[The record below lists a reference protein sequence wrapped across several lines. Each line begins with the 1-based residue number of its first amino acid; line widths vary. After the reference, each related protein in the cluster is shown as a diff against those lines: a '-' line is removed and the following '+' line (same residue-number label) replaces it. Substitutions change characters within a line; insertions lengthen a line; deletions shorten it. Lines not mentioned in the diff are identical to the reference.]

1 MEDVQVDASQLSES
15 QKNCLRLV
23 ARGMSTKEIAAE
35 TGLSPQTVDTYVK
48 AAMSRLGATN
58 RRDAAR
64 ALTGWE
70 LSQKSGSPSQA
81 LAEPSNEAESFMQA
95 GWKGLSDLL
104 FPIPAGGRLHDLN
117 AVQMTL
123 LAVRS
128 GITGVVLVLAIVILF
143 LGILKVF

>member
-1 MEDVQVDASQLSES
+1 MDTSQLSES

-48 AAMSRLGATN
+48 AAMSRLGASN

-64 ALTGWE
+64 ALAATE

-81 LAEPSNEAESFMQA
+81 LAEPGGEAEGFAQT
-95 GWKGLSDLL
+95 GWKGLGNLL
-104 FPIPAGGRLHDLN
+104 FPIPVGGRLHDLN
-117 AVQMTL
+117 AAQMTL
-123 LAVRS
+123 LAIRS

>member
-1 MEDVQVDASQLSES
+1 VDASRLSES

-23 ARGMSTKEIAAE
+23 GRGMSTKEISIE

-48 AAMSRLGATN
+48 TAMNRLGATN

-64 ALTGWE
+64 ALAQWE

-81 LAEPSNEAESFMQA
+81 LAGPAIEAEGFMQA
-95 GWKGLSDLL
+95 GWKGLVQLL

-117 AVQMTL
+117 AAQMTL
-123 LAVRS
+123 LAIRS
-128 GITGVVLVLAIVILF
+128 GITGVMLVLAIVILF